1 MAGAMKDVREVI
13 LSGSASGADYSA
25 LPLPESMRA
34 VTTHRDDEK
43 MFEGLESRDKDPRRS
58 LHLEEVAVPE
68 VGSNEALVAVMAS
81 SINFNTVWSAIFEPI
96 STFRFLERAAKKS
109 PWDQRH
115 NLPYHILGSDAAGV
129 VLRTGPGVN
138 AFKPGDEVTV
148 HCNYVDL
155 QSPEGHDDSML
166 DPDQRIWGFETN
178 FGGLA
183 EIALVR
189 ANQLMPK
196 PAHLSWEE
204 AASMPLVNS
213 TAYRMLVSHNGSPV
227 KQGDIVLIWGA
238 VGGLGGFALQY
249 ALNAGAFPICLV
261 SSEEKGRLCETIG
274 ARWVIDRSAEEYRFW
289 SADGSQDVREMRR
302 FGKKIRELTGGED
315 PDVVFEHPGRQTFA
329 TSVFVARP
337 GGRIITCASTSGY
350 NHEYDNRYL
359 WMQKKRIIGSHF
371 ANYKEAWEANR
382 LVCKRAIHPLL
393 SETYPLAETGEAAY
407 QVHHNLQ
414 IGKIGVLC
422 LAPEEGLGV
431 RDGEGRARHI
441 GQINLYRN
449 AAKGRFRLVKTE
461 P

>member
-13 LSGSASGADYSA
+13 LSGRASGADYSS
-25 LPLPESMRA
+25 LPLPESMTA
-34 VTTHRDDEK
+34 VTTHKDEEGL
-43 MFEGLESRDKDPRRS
+43 FEGLESRDKDPRRS

-68 VGSNEALVAVMAS
+68 VGPNEALVAVMAS

-96 STFRFLERAAKKS
+96 STFRFLERAAKRS

-129 VLRTGPGVN
+129 ILRTGPGVTV
-138 AFKPGDEVTV
+138 FKPGDEVTV

-155 QSPEGHDDSML
+155 QAPEGHDDSML

-196 PAHLSWEE
+196 PTHLSWEE

-227 KQGDIVLIWGA
+227 KQGDIVLVWGA

-249 ALNAGAFPICLV
+249 VLNAGAFPICLV
-261 SSEEKGRLCETIG
+261 SSEEKARLCETIG

-289 SADGSQDVREMRR
+289 NADGSQDVREMRR

-329 TSVFVARP
+329 ASVFVARP
-337 GGRIITCASTSGY
+337 GGQVITCASTSGY

-371 ANYKEAWEANR
+371 ANYREAWEANR
-382 LVCKRAIHPLL
+382 LVCKRAIHPLI
-393 SETYPLAETGEAAY
+393 SATYPLAETGEAAY

-431 RDGEGRARHI
+431 RDEEGRARHI

-449 AAKGRFRLVKTE
+449 AAKGRFGLVKTE